1 MSAKIG
7 YYYYIKHCSMNSQD
21 FLLKYQIKY
30 VSIRLITLIST
41 LVDINII
48 NRDTGNLKG
57 SDIIFIMIIVSGFLG
72 KGKLEEEQMNTTGRR
87 QDVNAV

>member
-1 MSAKIG
+1 
-7 YYYYIKHCSMNSQD
+7 MNRQD
-21 FLLKYQIKY
+21 FLPKYQIKY

-48 NRDTGNLKG
+48 NRDTGNLKD

-72 KGKLEEEQMNTTGRR
+72 KGKLEEEQMNRTGRR